1 MVLGDVYNLDREFL
15 KTEKWQRNLKRTGRS
30 NLKTPT
36 VQASTEPLKSLEVKA
51 GAHRKWLGR
60 IGVLE
65 EGLSR
70 EPSHPFPMDRKPGLR
85 PSPSHEIG
93 SLFSGGRK
101 PEDLQ
106 VQIRLRG
113 GVGGCSL
120 YTWQWTPAAG
130 YDRGGAGEWV
140 EGPPL
145 EKMDYPRETLE
156 MLAWGAPNLEKT
168 LMPPF
173 HWENTSSFGQGNGQ
187 TTFPRLPCR
196 EAGPL
201 TTFQALGA
209 SSTSRSR
216 DKLAWG
222 VPWWSGGG
230 WCWWGGL
237 SHSATCTRTGLR
249 GSGAAKEKDQKE
261 QLVQHHPSARKMWT
275 SNLYEPLCLG
285 TSSL

>member
-130 YDRGGAGEWV
+130 YDRGGGGEWV

-168 LMPPF
+168 NAPF
-173 HWENTSSFGQGNGQ
+173 SLREHLQFWARKWADYISQA
-187 TTFPRLPCR
+187 PLP
-196 EAGPL
+196 
-201 TTFQALGA
+201 
-209 SSTSRSR
+209 
-216 DKLAWG
+216 
-222 VPWWSGGG
+222 
-230 WCWWGGL
+230 WGGAIDYIP
-237 SHSATCTRTGLR
+237 SP
-249 GSGAAKEKDQKE
+249 GSI
-261 QLVQHHPSARKMWT
+261 
-275 SNLYEPLCLG
+275 LYFTL
-285 TSSL
+285 